1 MPERVPIFGGFLDH
15 PEMSE
20 NTAFGYTVPLM
31 RMKSS
36 FLPVR
41 SFAALVLG
49 IGALTGCSSITAS
62 LTGRMSESL
71 SKGVLN
77 QNDPETV
84 RQGAPA
90 YLIMIDGFISDDPE
104 NADVLMSGAQLYA
117 AYSAA
122 FVEDA
127 DRAKLMS
134 LKARDYGRR
143 ALCLTNDSTC
153 GIWEKPYDQF
163 ETVINGLQE
172 KDIEGMF
179 VAGMTWATWIQAN
192 RDDWAAIA
200 DKARVES
207 IMLRVV
213 SLDEAF
219 RRGSAHLY
227 LGVLATLIPEAL
239 GGKPEEGRKHF
250 ERSIELSGGQ
260 DLMAKVLLARD
271 YARLVFDRD
280 LHDRLCRE
288 VIAADPDIEGLTLN
302 NTMAQREAQAL
313 LDDSQDYF
321 GE

>member
-1 MPERVPIFGGFLDH
+1 MGLKNDF
-15 PEMSE
+15 S
-20 NTAFGYTVPLM
+20 LM
-31 RMKSS
+31 RSVAVLILGLS
-36 FLPVR
+36 
-41 SFAALVLG
+41 ALS
-49 IGALTGCSSITAS
+49 GCSSITSS
-62 LTGRMSESL
+62 LTGRMSANL

-90 YLIMIDGFISDDPE
+90 YLIMIDGFIADDPE

-117 AYSAA
+117 GYSAA
-122 FVEDA
+122 FVDDA
-127 DRAKLMS
+127 NRAKLMS

-143 ALCLTNDSTC
+143 ALCLTNSSTC
-153 GIWEKPYDQF
+153 NIWEQPFDQF
-163 ETVINGLQE
+163 EVVINEMQM
-172 KDIEGMF
+172 KDIEGMY

-192 RDDWAAIA
+192 RDDWTAIA
-200 DKARVES
+200 DKARVEA
-207 IMLRVV
+207 IMQRVV
-213 SLDEAF
+213 ALDDGY

-239 GGKPEEGRKHF
+239 GGKPEEGRQHF
-250 ERSIELSGGQ
+250 EKSIEFSGGQ

-271 YARLVFDRD
+271 YARLIFDREM
-280 LHDRLCRE
+280 HDRLCRE
-288 VIAADPDIEGLTLN
+288 VLDADANVEGLTLN